1 MGLVPLDS
9 LCSKVSFGMMISWKS
24 DNFFVRFRQKFREKA
39 KSGCVKPEL
48 QKQKSRYKKKKKKI
62 VTET

>member
-9 LCSKVSFGMMISWKS
+9 LCSKLSFDILNLWKS
-24 DNFFVRFRQKFREKA
+24 DNFFVQLPQKLMKKA

>member
-1 MGLVPLDS
+1 M
-9 LCSKVSFGMMISWKS
+9 K
-24 DNFFVRFRQKFREKA
+24 KA

-62 VTET
+62 VTETWQEMVCVVSKMNLIH

>member
-1 MGLVPLDS
+1 M
-9 LCSKVSFGMMISWKS
+9 
-24 DNFFVRFRQKFREKA
+24 RFRQKFREKA

-62 VTET
+62 VTETWEEMVCVVSQMILIP